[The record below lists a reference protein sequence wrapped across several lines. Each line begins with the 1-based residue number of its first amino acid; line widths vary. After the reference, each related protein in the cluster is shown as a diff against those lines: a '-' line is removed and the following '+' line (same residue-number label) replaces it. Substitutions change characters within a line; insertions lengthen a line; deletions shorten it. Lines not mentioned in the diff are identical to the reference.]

1 MGVLHAIEGPLR
13 GRIFGIPERPRLI
26 VGRYEIYDVV
36 VPEPSISRKHFV
48 LERRPDG
55 IYIIDLGSLNGTQLN
70 GLRISTAKLDHG
82 DLIAVGQS
90 VLCYD
95 ETDGRTPPVAVV
107 QGGGI
112 ETAPKASAAAPAADL
127 SADEPIED
135 ISDADVVEITPEVGI
150 APTDEIVELPDEV
163 VEVPDEIVE
172 LQDESPDGP
181 LDKPLDEPPEEPP
194 EEVLEEVPEEA
205 PEETPEEAPAEVVAL
220 PDLETPPDPASAV
233 EPPPTVP
240 MDTSAAREAIRKRR
254 LRTDIGKRSATRAAQ
269 KEEAARAAGG
279 AEAGPSDS
287 RRGSGRRRAGRAA
300 SSGRRPGPDQASPPP
315 VASGPAVEKCVAC
328 GRAVSQEEIDAGEG
342 ANTRKGYLCGHCVDE
357 RQRSGIKGLEK
368 FIRYRR
374 KQKRGGG

>member
-1 MGVLHAIEGPLR
+1 MGVLHAVEGPLR

-55 IYIIDLGSLNGTQLN
+55 LYLIDLGSLNGTQLN

-95 ETDGRTPPVAVV
+95 ETDSRTPPVAAA

-112 ETAPKASAAAPAADL
+112 ETAPEAPVAAAAAV
-127 SADEPIED
+127 SEADSGTEEWVEEV
-135 ISDADVVEITPEVGI
+135 SDADIVEITPEVEI
-150 APTDEIVELPDEV
+150 APADEIVELPDEV
-163 VEVPDEIVE
+163 AEVPAEIVE
-172 LQDESPDGP
+172 LPDELP
-181 LDKPLDEPPEEPP
+181 DEPPEVLLGELPGELPDEPP
-194 EEVLEEVPEEA
+194 G
-205 PEETPEEAPAEVVAL
+205 EAPAEVVEL
-220 PDLETPPDPASAV
+220 PDLETLPDVATAA

-240 MDTSAAREAIRKRR
+240 MDTSAAREAIKKRR
-254 LRTDIGKRSATRAAQ
+254 LRTDIGKRRSTRIAQ
-269 KEEAARAAGG
+269 KEQAARAAGG

-287 RRGSGRRRAGRAA
+287 RRGSGRRRAEEAA
-300 SSGRRPGPDQASPPP
+300 SSGRGPRPDRASPPP
-315 VASGPAVEKCVAC
+315 VASGPAVGKCVAC

-374 KQKRGGG
+374 RQKRGGG

>member
-55 IYIIDLGSLNGTQLN
+55 LYLIDLGSLNGTQLN

-82 DLIAVGQS
+82 DLITAGQS

-95 ETDGRTPPVAVV
+95 ETDSRTPPVAAA
-107 QGGGI
+107 QHEGI
-112 ETAPKASAAAPAADL
+112 QTPPEPPLAQVAAVPAVD
-127 SADEPIED
+127 SGDEWVEE
-135 ISDADVVEITPEVGI
+135 ISDADIVEITPEMGI
-150 APTDEIVELPDEV
+150 PPADEIVELPDEV

-172 LQDESPDGP
+172 LPDELPDELPG
-181 LDKPLDEPPEEPP
+181 
-194 EEVLEEVPEEA
+194 
-205 PEETPEEAPAEVVAL
+205 EAPAEVVEL
-220 PDLETPPDPASAV
+220 PDLEPPPDLAAAA

-254 LRTDIGKRSATRAAQ
+254 LRTDIGKRRSTRIAQ

-279 AEAGPSDS
+279 AQAGPSDS
-287 RRGSGRRRAGRAA
+287 RRGSGRRKAGGAA
-300 SSGRRPGPDQASPPP
+300 SSGRSAVPTDRASPPP
-315 VASGPAVEKCVAC
+315 VASGPGVDKCVAC

-357 RQRSGIKGLEK
+357 RQRSGIKGLDK

-374 KQKRGGG
+374 KQKRG